1 MLNSEYNKIPHKIML
16 NRVFR
21 AYTGGKLL
29 DEWQGIFPAQD
40 GHMSEEFLFSTVE
53 VKIDSAKKNE
63 GLSKIGLPDGSE
75 VTLAE
80 LISCDYEGFLGK
92 DYAVYKD
99 ICVSARVGDT
109 NVRHVIQCH
118 PTRSFARKY
127 LNYPNGKAEAWYI
140 ISTRTEDAYLYAG
153 FKPGITKDLWGTLI
167 KEQDIEG
174 MLNCMHKI
182 PVQAGKV
189 YFVDA
194 GMPHCMGPGILF
206 AEIHESCDYTFRAEK
221 QYLDC
226 KVFSDTEMHY
236 GLGIGGLIDAFVYK
250 TYTYKEILDR
260 CVLPSETLIDTK
272 DVTANTVVSF
282 KRSKRFKVE
291 QYFIRG
297 GATLPAFDGH
307 RIALTIKGSTA
318 FSCGDYTLEVEQGR
332 AVFIPAGAKKVR
344 VEPNGPESEVLICYP
359 YDGSVYPDELFR
371 NPIQVGV
378 LVKDLDEYMKKLNE
392 VFSIGPF
399 RIAQY
404 PPADDIPFREYHGKE
419 GNFTAKFCFFNL
431 GNIELELIQPISGEN
446 IWDDFISNH
455 GQGLHHLKFLV
466 EDANSVEKY
475 LNKNGYYIYQQ
486 GAAVG
491 PNKGRVW
498 QFYPTYE
505 DIGFDVEIMN
515 E

>member
-1 MLNSEYNKIPHKIML
+1 MREQDYTKIPHKLML

-29 DEWQGIFPAQD
+29 DEWQGISPASD
-40 GHMSEEFLFSTVE
+40 GHMSEEFMVSTVE
-53 VKIDSAKKNE
+53 VKIDSAKKDE
-63 GLSKIGLPDGSE
+63 GLSKVRLPDGS
-75 VTLAE
+75 VITLAK
-80 LISCDYEGFLGK
+80 LINSDYEGYLGK
-92 DYAVYKD
+92 DYAAQKD

-118 PTRSFARKY
+118 PTRAFARKH

-140 ISTRTEDAYLYAG
+140 IATRSENTYLYAG
-153 FKPGITKDLWGTLI
+153 FKPGVTREIWGQLI
-167 KEQDIEG
+167 RDQDIEG
-174 MLNCMHKI
+174 MLNCMHQI
-182 PVQAGKV
+182 PVETGKV

-194 GMPHCMGPGILF
+194 GMPHCLGPGILF

-221 QYLDC
+221 HYLDC
-226 KVFSDTEMHY
+226 KVFSDNEMHY
-236 GLGIGGLIDAFVYK
+236 GLGTDGLIDAFVYK
-250 TYTYKEILDR
+250 TYTYEEILDK
-260 CVLPSETLIDTK
+260 CVLDSELILETEDA
-272 DVTANTVVSF
+272 TASTVVSY

-291 QYFIRG
+291 KYSLRG
-297 GATLPAFDGH
+297 PVTLPDFSGH
-307 RIALTIKGSTA
+307 MLALTIKGETV
-318 FSCGDYTLEVEQGR
+318 FSCDDYPLNAEQGR
-332 AVFIPAGAKKVR
+332 AVFIPAGVR
-344 VEPNGPESEVLICYP
+344 DMRVSPQSEQSEILLCYP
-359 YDGSVYPDELFR
+359 YDGSVFPEEIFR

-378 LVKDLDEYMKKLNE
+378 LVRDLDEYLQKLQD

-404 PPADDIPFREYHGKE
+404 PPADEIPFREYHGKE
-419 GNFTAKFCFFNL
+419 GNFTAKFCFFHL

-446 IWDDFISNH
+446 IWDDFIDRH

-466 EDANSVEKY
+466 EDAESVEKY

-515 E
+515 D